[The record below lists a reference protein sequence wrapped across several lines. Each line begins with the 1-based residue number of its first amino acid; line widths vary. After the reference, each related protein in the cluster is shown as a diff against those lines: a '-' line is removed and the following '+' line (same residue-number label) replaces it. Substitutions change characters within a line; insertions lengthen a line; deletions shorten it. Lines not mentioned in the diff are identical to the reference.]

1 MKFSSLLTFLVFH
14 TLLGLT
20 GLGANPARFTKD
32 AMLRDIAHKV
42 ISSGYE
48 ELDLKCRDLTNAIGK
63 LVETPGRTTRE
74 AAQQAW
80 GAAAQC
86 AGRMQCFQKGPI
98 LDRDY
103 VSTFYYWQVLPLRL
117 EAVIQSQQLISQSF
131 FDEMGATTKGIF
143 ALEFLLFE
151 TMPNAAALEATGKDG
166 ERRRVFVQALVMD
179 VQMKAGELATDWKS
193 AGQDSPTAKF
203 VNNGQESVNVLVNQ
217 LAQLTELVGERQLN
231 FVLLLPSPISMQLDR
246 IEGSRSGRSLT
257 GILAKLEGAR
267 KLYRGADGLGL
278 DDAVGQVNASLAKRL
293 DEQFD
298 AAIASVRSI
307 AAPLE
312 QAVGH
317 NRSSVQKA
325 YEEMH
330 ALEVLL
336 KVDLASALG
345 VTLTF
350 SSADGD

>member
-1 MKFSSLLTFLVFH
+1 MKVFPFLTLLVFH

-20 GLGANPARFTKD
+20 GHGADPARFTKD

-48 ELDLKCRDLTNAIGK
+48 ELDLKCRDLTNAVGK
-63 LVETPGRTTRE
+63 LVETPGRTTQE

-80 GAAAQC
+80 VSVAQS
-86 AGRMQCFQKGPI
+86 AGRMQCFQKGPVV
-98 LDRDY
+98 DRDY

-117 EAVIQSQQLISQSF
+117 ESIMQSKQPINQSL

-151 TMPNAAALEATGKDG
+151 ALPNATALDATGKDG
-166 ERRRVFVQALVMD
+166 GRRRAFLQALAMD
-179 VQMKAGELATDWKS
+179 VQTKAGQLALDWKA
-193 AGQDSPTAKF
+193 AGHESPTAKF
-203 VNNGQESVNVLVNQ
+203 VNSGQESVNVLVNQ
-217 LAQLTELVGERQLN
+217 LAQLTENVGERHLN

-246 IEGSRSGRSLT
+246 IEGARSGHSLT
-257 GILAKLEGAR
+257 GVLAKLVGAR
-267 KLYRGADGLGL
+267 NLYLGADGLGL
-278 DDAVGQVNASLAKRL
+278 DDAVGQVNAPLAKRL
-293 DEQFD
+293 DEQFET
-298 AAIASVRSI
+298 AIASVRSI
-307 AAPLE
+307 AAPLD
-312 QAVGH
+312 QAVIH

-325 YEEMH
+325 YEEVH
-330 ALEVLL
+330 ALEVMV